1 VEADVWNEDDISGED
16 DRSDEDNASE
26 ASQSQIRTAATKQ
39 KDKVAWVECV
49 LCSKWR
55 ILPRGVEPTTLPD
68 DWDCSAGASDVE
80 DDGSD
85 L

>member
-1 VEADVWNEDDISGED
+1 MVRSE

-26 ASQSQIRTAATKQ
+26 ASQSQLREAVTQ
-39 KDKVAWVECV
+39 HKDKVAWVECV

-55 ILPRGVEPTTLPD
+55 ILPRGVKPTTLPD
-68 DWDCSAGASDVE
+68 DWNCSAGATWNE
-80 DDGSD
+80 DDGPD